1 MILLDTSVNIDFI
14 LGDKKIVSLVQEL
27 ASTEEIK
34 TTCITEYELL
44 RHKSKLKRQ
53 LAEGFLSE
61 MKIYP
66 FDESST
72 REAATLYIELQA
84 NGKMVNQN
92 NIIIR
97 HRPGLF
103 RIAANK
109 TRKSPKHR

>member
-1 MILLDTSVNIDFI
+1 MTLLDTSVIIDFI

-66 FDESST
+66 FDENSA

-92 NIIIR
+92 DVLIT
-97 HRPGLF
+97 
-103 RIAANK
+103 A
-109 TRKSPKHR
+109 SPWLMAKFC